1 MSECCLSRSFS
12 RFALDLGIMGFVFKL
27 CCWCFKVMRLLML
40 QLFRIWFLLLTR
52 AIDIQQLHIIVH
64 ILTTTTIFVQ
74 G

>member
-1 MSECCLSRSFS
+1 
-12 RFALDLGIMGFVFKL
+12 
-27 CCWCFKVMRLLML
+27 ML